1 MSNLFFNNMQV
12 TSAVSISYPPK
23 LTPLEYIS
31 FVICAF
37 APPQDKSVSTPH
49 QAILLVKWSAFVTY
63 LSNNSLNQSVSGS
76 HGIFNT
82 YQKTQWSSMSQ
93 WIFIYKWPS
102 PVSGTRQPTTSADYW
117 SSLYVSA
124 PYHWFFTAF
133 DTYWPSPVNN
143 LRQPLAFVSLSL
155 RQSWSSFINQWT
167 SYIIGFRQPTSVI
180 GLRQWANSISQW
192 PSSVSWFPSALH
204 LRQWLNLW
212 AL

>member
-93 WIFIYKWPS
+93 RIFIYKWPS
-102 PVSGTRQPTTSADYW
+102 SVSGIRQPTTSAHLRRRLVFIICQCGLRHQSVGSLRSEQPP
-117 SSLYVSA
+117 SSVSGQ
-124 PYHWFFTAF
+124 
-133 DTYWPSPVNN
+133 PSIIQLISLRSVNN
-143 LRQPLAFVSLSL
+143 LCQSLAFVSLGL
-155 RQSWSSFINQWT
+155 RQSWSSW
-167 SYIIGFRQPTSVI
+167 
-180 GLRQWANSISQW
+180 
-192 PSSVSWFPSALH
+192 VSGLH
-204 LRQWLNLW
+204 LLLVFSNLHQ
-212 AL
+212 L